1 MAALVKNSVMVVKT
15 TYVKLFNIKLW
26 ERKEIISLA
35 DPSFEIEVDAE
46 YFDSEFRLKGE
57 E

>member
-1 MAALVKNSVMVVKT
+1 MAALIKNSVMVVKT
-15 TYVKLFNIKLW
+15 TRTKLFGIKIW
-26 ERKEIISLA
+26 ERKEIISSA

-46 YFDSEFRLKGE
+46 YYNSEFRIKGE